1 MKRIWEKIIHPFKV
15 FGRKT
20 HTLFANIPW
29 RKLAGWLLYP
39 LALLFGA
46 LVALKRKIGATR
58 FGKRL
63 DKAWLKVL
71 HWSGEKPETI
81 KVASSLL
88 AVVFGLLF
96 GFIVMLVV
104 DPSSAG
110 SGFLTIILGP
120 FQQGMRSVGDT
131 IFYAVPIILT
141 GLSVAFAFR
150 TGLFNIGASGQLYV
164 GAFVAVYIGVQWD
177 FLGPF
182 HWVVASLGAML
193 AGAAWG
199 AIPGLLKAFRNVH
212 EVVVSIMLNYVSIYL
227 VNLAVR
233 SFIFNPTLN
242 RALGPESS
250 AHIPTLFLENIFPRS
265 SINIGIFI
273 TLAAVFLFHILLNRT
288 VFGYELKSVGLNRDA
303 ARYAGMKEKRN
314 ITLSMTIAGSIA
326 GLAGAMMYLVPGTYI
341 RILDVP
347 VEQGFT
353 GIAIAL
359 LGLSAPVGVLIAGLF
374 YGAINRG
381 GYFAQS
387 LYREEIVNVIIA
399 VIIYFSALSLF
410 TQQMIAKYI
419 NRRTK
424 KEIQLKE
431 SEGDVG

>member
-1 MKRIWEKIIHPFKV
+1 MKNILD
-15 FGRKT
+15 
-20 HTLFANIPW
+20 TLFKPFRALGSLFGKIPW
-29 RKLAGWLLYP
+29 KTLANWVLVPFVLTGRLL
-39 LALLFGA
+39 
-46 LVALKRKIGATR
+46 VKLKRKIGATA
-58 FGKRL
+58 FGQRL
-63 DKAWLKVL
+63 DKRWMKILT
-71 HWSGEKPETI
+71 WSGEKPESI
-81 KVASSLL
+81 NVASSLI
-88 AVVFGLLF
+88 AVFLGLLF
-96 GFIVMLVV
+96 GFVVMLVV
-104 DPSSAG
+104 DPSNAV
-110 SGFLTIILGP
+110 SGFFTILFGP

-177 FLGPF
+177 FLGPT
-182 HWVVASLGAML
+182 HWIVACIGAIL

-227 VNLAVR
+227 VNLLVR

-250 AHIPTLFLENIFPRS
+250 AHIPTLFLDNLFPRS

-273 TLAAVFLFHILLNRT
+273 TLAAVFLFHVLLNRT
-288 VFGYELKSVGLNRDA
+288 VFGYELKSVGLNREA

-314 ITLSMTIAGSIA
+314 ITLSMTIAGGIA
-326 GLAGAMMYLVPGTYI
+326 GLAGAMMFLVPGTYI
-341 RILDVP
+341 RIVDVP
-347 VEQGFT
+347 LEQGFT

-359 LGLSAPVGVLIAGLF
+359 LGLSAPFGVLIAGLF
-374 YGAINRG
+374 YGGINRG

-410 TQQMIAKYI
+410 TKQVIAKYI
-419 NRRTK
+419 RKRTK
-424 KEIQLKE
+424 KDVQLQE
-431 SEGDVG
+431 SKGDVG